1 MATHGLLFFFWLSA
15 CPESGPCDAPCPPR
29 PAPLRPSFPR
39 RDFWPHYLDD
49 HTDVTNQ
56 RLHFVGTSVAFVLM
70 LLNPGSFVALGLALS
85 LGFAICPL
93 GRALDTG
100 FVEFGIVLAVFIA
113 LAKVRLPRLKREAHP
128 GPLLT
133 TRHRCG
139 GRAGAGGG
147 GHTTRLPP
155 PPL

>member
-1 MATHGLLFFFWLSA
+1 MILKCWGLNWLRVVLVSA
-15 CPESGPCDAPCPPR
+15 VLLVLHAASHMVVIPPS
-29 PAPLRPSFPR
+29 PAKPYGSW

-100 FVEFGIVLAVFIA
+100 
-113 LAKVRLPRLKREAHP
+113 
-128 GPLLT
+128 
-133 TRHRCG
+133 
-139 GRAGAGGG
+139 
-147 GHTTRLPP
+147 
-155 PPL
+155 